1 MAKKLERKQKLLR
14 LAPDTIDWIK
24 AISESLNVSEGVVVD
39 FAIRNYTGRDDI
51 YEALTRRLNKISKAM
66 DIEPEIST
74 IEDDE

>member
-1 MAKKLERKQKLLR
+1 MAKKLKRKQKLLR

-51 YEALTRRLNKISKAM
+51 YEALTRRLNKISKAL
-66 DIEPEIST
+66 DLEP
-74 IEDDE
+74 DLFGDENE